1 MCYIMTTGIIK
12 PSPFPDGTYKRTQPR
27 VVKRIY
33 LDLSTSEMKA
43 VRKGRRNCSC
53 EAADLVGLGE
63 RCMAIAREHRALS
76 WSVFPVPETHIGV
89 PKVYVEFHSWPESG
103 MCSFAKPIGK
113 PRYHWDV
120 RPIPEAI
127 APDDERAM
135 KDDGK
140 TIFDPEA

>member
-1 MCYIMTTGIIK
+1 MTQKAIIK
-12 PSPFPDGTYKRTQPR
+12 PSPFTDGAYKRKEPR
-27 VVKRIY
+27 VVKTII
-33 LDLSTSEMKA
+33 LDLSISEAKA
-43 VRKGRRNCSC
+43 VRKGRRSCSC
-53 EAADLVGLGE
+53 EAADLTALGE
-63 RCMAIAREHRALS
+63 RCMAIARECRAMS
-76 WSVFPVPETHIGV
+76 WGIFPLPNTHIGV

-103 MCSFAKPIGK
+103 MCTFTKPIGK

-135 KDDGK
+135 PDDGK